1 MFLRVD
7 RPSVAWGSSLVVL
20 ATLMAIMNKAPLSSF
35 AISPGRDFRPSARVE
50 FVAFPIA
57 ILAAFL
63 FRAESFGTSMG
74 PDELSL
80 LVMAKSIIDGAFPY
94 EIYWDVRAPLAY
106 FIALPSALFDD
117 AFTALA
123 TLRLLTVFVHA
134 GATWTFFCLFRRALG
149 VPAALVGAL
158 VLLVSTN
165 MADLHHL
172 AMPNHFV
179 MGMSLA
185 AFACLV
191 AGIRG
196 SRPGFFFS
204 ALLAGTLPWVM
215 VQSGLVSLGLA
226 AIVMFGDSSLRR
238 TERFAWVSLAA
249 LPSVGIIG
257 AFFFLG
263 PFDTFVRTVFLAPFG
278 VIEAGIGKAWWFP
291 WGTVSE
297 LPGSPFWR
305 IVYILVLIVG
315 AVLFRSTAQHA
326 PSGSPIRYAA
336 FLVVPVS
343 VGFFVMALI
352 RPLPSPEYFIEA
364 APAAALFAA
373 IVAAKLWR
381 WRVWE
386 ELRVPRRVSSHA
398 LRTTAVACL
407 GATLAFPFYPWEK
420 QGVGQTPLPPAYC
433 DSAVHWI
440 KRLGPGRTVLDLSGT
455 CGRQIFGSGKAFH
468 PPFTYAG
475 NWFRPSMSWVSNA
488 ISGDGS
494 EAGAVARLREAVAH
508 GSDAGVIVA
517 NGLLLREVEERGW
530 ESFFYDEWRLV
541 WYRYVPGHDAGFDRL
556 AVFVRSD
563 TPDEAQTPQD
573 SPSQS

>member
-1 MFLRVD
+1 M
-7 RPSVAWGSSLVVL
+7 
-20 ATLMAIMNKAPLSSF
+20 
-35 AISPGRDFRPSARVE
+35 E

-63 FRAESFGTSMG
+63 FRAESFSTSMG

-106 FIALPSALFDD
+106 LIALPSALFDD
-117 AFTALA
+117 AFAALA
-123 TLRLLTVFVHA
+123 TLRLLTVLVQA

-149 VPAALVGAL
+149 APAALIGAL

-179 MGMSLA
+179 MGISLA

-196 SRPGFFFS
+196 SRLGLFFS
-204 ALLAGTLPWVM
+204 ALLAGVLPWVM
-215 VQSGLVSLGLA
+215 VQSGLVTLGLA
-226 AIVMFGDSSLRR
+226 ALVMFANTSLRR
-238 TERFAWVSLAA
+238 NERLTWLSITA
-249 LPSVGIIG
+249 LPSAAIIG
-257 AFFFLG
+257 AFFFWG

-278 VIEAGIGKAWWFP
+278 VIEAGIGNDWSFP
-291 WGTVSE
+291 WGTLSE

-305 IVYILVLIVG
+305 IVYVLVLIVG
-315 AVLFRSTAQHA
+315 AMLFRRAARHA
-326 PSGSPIRYAA
+326 PSGSPIQYAA
-336 FLVVPVS
+336 FLIVPVS
-343 VGFFVMALI
+343 VGFFVMAFI

-381 WRVWE
+381 WRVWD
-386 ELRVPRRVSSHA
+386 ELRVPCRVSSQA
-398 LRTTAVACL
+398 PRMIAVACL
-407 GATLAFPFYPWEK
+407 GATLAFPFDPWEK

-468 PPFTYAG
+468 RPFTYAG

-488 ISGDGS
+488 NSGGGS
-494 EAGAVARLREAVAH
+494 EGGAVARLRDALAH

-517 NGLLLREVEERGW
+517 NGLLLREVEQRGW

-556 AVFVRSD
+556 VVFVRAD
-563 TPDEAQTPQD
+563 MLDED
-573 SPSQS
+573 